1 MDNIAD
7 LIVEV
12 LLAEGFELEQIEEFI
27 ESEEFDVFTDAL
39 LEEIAEEEFLEEGIL
54 KTIGKKLPGRAH
66 RMARDAYGKAKK
78 FYASSISDSKKSMS
92 SSDKAEKKA
101 LYKSGHNKFLVG
113 KSLSRK
119 ARKLDWQGKAPFKN
133 YMKGIKEE
141 SENLDEGKSRL
152 VRLGKA
158 IGDELGIR
166 KPRPDEKLWGVT
178 RGKNFRNTAGHLA
191 AQATMGGAAGA
202 AWYGGSGKAAAVGAG
217 IATAGGLALQVR
229 DRYKYLKNI
238 GEDTELDEGVLRTI
252 DKALGSPLQ
261 KRRIKKKLD
270 TAGYKLLGKDN
281 EKYTGSEE
289 QQDRM
294 RTLVKRHPT
303 YMKWKKQGHSNGTIF
318 LRKEDFEG
326 IDTEGLT
333 EELLMEIKMKLK
345 PGQKMTP
352 KQFAKMKAE
361 VLAKQKED
369 KAKKEAKKAAPK
381 QEKKDEKVDTDDTN
395 RNARILKGQF
405 PWGNVSQTL
414 ANSALAKLKQIP
426 KPEDRLN
433 AMDAIWDHSKHFH
446 DLIRN
451 GKVDYK
457 KEKEK
462 GKITLPKVKG
472 VTE

>member
-12 LLAEGFELEQIEEFI
+12 LLSEGFELEQIEEFI

-141 SENLDEGKSRL
+141 SENLD
-152 VRLGKA
+152 
-158 IGDELGIR
+158 
-166 KPRPDEKLWGVT
+166 
-178 RGKNFRNTAGHLA
+178 
-191 AQATMGGAAGA
+191 
-202 AWYGGSGKAAAVGAG
+202 
-217 IATAGGLALQVR
+217 
-229 DRYKYLKNI
+229 
-238 GEDTELDEGVLRTI
+238 
-252 DKALGSPLQ
+252 
-261 KRRIKKKLD
+261 
-270 TAGYKLLGKDN
+270 
-281 EKYTGSEE
+281 
-289 QQDRM
+289 
-294 RTLVKRHPT
+294 
-303 YMKWKKQGHSNGTIF
+303 
-318 LRKEDFEG
+318 
-326 IDTEGLT
+326 EGLT

>member
-1 MDNIAD
+1 
-7 LIVEV
+7 
-12 LLAEGFELEQIEEFI
+12 
-27 ESEEFDVFTDAL
+27 
-39 LEEIAEEEFLEEGIL
+39 
-54 KTIGKKLPGRAH
+54 
-66 RMARDAYGKAKK
+66 
-78 FYASSISDSKKSMS
+78 
-92 SSDKAEKKA
+92 
-101 LYKSGHNKFLVG
+101 
-113 KSLSRK
+113 
-119 ARKLDWQGKAPFKN
+119 
-133 YMKGIKEE
+133 MKGIKEE

-318 LRKEDFEG
+318 LRKEAFGDKFILVNNDPEG
-326 IDTEGLT
+326 KAEFDPDYAKRMFFQTVKGSGKVYTADERAKRDA
-333 EELLMEIKMKLK
+333 EIKALNDNIKSLVE
-345 PGQKMTP
+345 MTP
-352 KQFAKMKAE
+352 EFTSIEDAKSKI
-361 VLAKQKED
+361 
-369 KAKKEAKKAAPK
+369 
-381 QEKKDEKVDTDDTN
+381 
-395 RNARILKGQF
+395 NAFIK
-405 PWGNVSQTL
+405 
-414 ANSALAKLKQIP
+414 
-426 KPEDRLN
+426 
-433 AMDAIWDHSKHFH
+433 
-446 DLIRN
+446 
-451 GKVDYK
+451 
-457 KEKEK
+457 
-462 GKITLPKVKG
+462 
-472 VTE
+472 

>member
-12 LLAEGFELEQIEEFI
+12 LLSEGFELEQIEEFI

-202 AWYGGSGKAAAVGAG
+202 AWYGGSG
-217 IATAGGLALQVR
+217 
-229 DRYKYLKNI
+229 
-238 GEDTELDEGVLRTI
+238 
-252 DKALGSPLQ
+252 
-261 KRRIKKKLD
+261 
-270 TAGYKLLGKDN
+270 
-281 EKYTGSEE
+281 
-289 QQDRM
+289 
-294 RTLVKRHPT
+294 
-303 YMKWKKQGHSNGTIF
+303 
-318 LRKEDFEG
+318 
-326 IDTEGLT
+326 TEGLT